1 MSTTLPLIHAF
12 LAEKR
17 FAMIGASRNPKDFS
31 TRLLADFVNR
41 GYAVVPVNPAAKE
54 ILELRTTARI
64 QDVQPPVRAALVMTP
79 RSLDADILS
88 ACAEAKVKMVWLYGV
103 RGPKEISQQTIEL
116 CQRSGIEL
124 IAGYCPYMFL
134 PKAAFYHRMHGAIAR
149 IFGMY
154 PH

>member
-17 FAMIGASRNPKDFS
+17 FAMIGVSRTAKDFS
-31 TRLLADFVNR
+31 SRLLADFSNR
-41 GYAVVPVNPAAKE
+41 GYAVVPVNPGAKE
-54 ILELRTTARI
+54 ILELRAYARI

-79 RSLDADILS
+79 RSLDADILR
-88 ACAEAKVKMVWLYGV
+88 ACAEAKVRMVWLYGI
-103 RGPKEISQQTIEL
+103 RGPKEISQQAIEL
-116 CQRSGIEL
+116 CKSSGIEL

-134 PKAAFYHRMHGAIAR
+134 PKAAFFHRMHGAFAR
-149 IFGMY
+149 LFGMY